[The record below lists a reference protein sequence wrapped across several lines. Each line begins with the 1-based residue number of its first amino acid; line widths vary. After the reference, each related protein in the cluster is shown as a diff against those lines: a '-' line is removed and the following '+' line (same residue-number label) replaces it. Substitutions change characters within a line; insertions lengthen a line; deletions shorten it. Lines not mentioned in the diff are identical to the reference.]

1 MVKIQPLAVKE
12 IIVSRFSK
20 SKLPVW
26 KCPKCK
32 TFNEDYME
40 ECECGFTMYHK
51 KKDEKEG
58 RIEDFIFPDR
68 GFSDGFY

>member
-1 MVKIQPLAVKE
+1 M
-12 IIVSRFSK
+12 SRI

-32 TFNEDYME
+32 TFNEDYMD
-40 ECECGFTMYHK
+40 ECECGFTTKPRK
-51 KKDEKEG
+51 KKEEED

-68 GFSDGFY
+68 GFSDEVY